1 MFSQEIVFD
10 VRVNI
15 DIDKQRF
22 TSILYCVT
30 QNKDVGEIQG
40 SIEKENDL
48 KIYTVDTSEVND
60 EWIGYGIGYNFYTET
75 IKKCFKAGCQ
85 EFRSSTCRNENSERL
100 WSKIYAK
107 FYNTVKH
114 KRYYSVTLPIKNIL

>member
-1 MFSQEIVFD
+1 MFSHEIVFD

-22 TSILYCVT
+22 ASILYCVT

-48 KIYTVDTSEVND
+48 KIYTIDTSEVND

-114 KRYYSVTLPIKNIL
+114 KRYYSVTLPTKNIL